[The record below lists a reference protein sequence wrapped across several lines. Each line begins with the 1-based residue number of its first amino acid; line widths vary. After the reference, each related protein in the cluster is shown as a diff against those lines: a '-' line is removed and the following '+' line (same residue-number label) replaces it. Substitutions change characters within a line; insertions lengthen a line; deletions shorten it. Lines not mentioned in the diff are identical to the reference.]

1 MGVFPSRV
9 STLNVTAY
17 FLTLHVEVR
26 EIRERR
32 ISTPLIRHYYFLS
45 LLSFNLSCI
54 WTPVI
59 LTLDSNRLLT
69 IMRILFISHIPSSS
83 ITIPQCS
90 HLSSLLRP
98 YPLHRLLLSPLHLL
112 LSETRCPQSGRL
124 VLHWC
129 HITLIH
135 HLSLNRYPIRS

>member
-1 MGVFPSRV
+1 MLKYGK
-9 STLNVTAY
+9 Y
-17 FLTLHVEVR
+17 M
-26 EIRERR
+26 IERR
-32 ISTPLIRHYYFLS
+32 ISTPLIRYYYFSS
-45 LLSFNLSCI
+45 LFFLLICLI
-54 WTPVI
+54 WSPVI

-69 IMRILFISHIPSSS
+69 VMLVLFISHIHNSS
-83 ITIPQCS
+83 ITLPQCS

-98 YPLHRLLLSPLHLL
+98 YPLHLLLLSPLHLL